1 MHIFLHTKPEIFM
14 ERFYSDFVFSTP
26 SYLTGAGTV
35 FNIAGNYYRYNRSVT
50 PAQADA
56 RAIRQDFAMIGQDV
70 CDTVKA
76 LEKEKSKQLPLGL

>member
-1 MHIFLHTKPEIFM
+1 M
-14 ERFYSDFVFSTP
+14 ERFYTDFLFATS

-35 FNIAGNYYRYNRSVT
+35 INMGGNYYRYNRSAT

-70 CDTVKA
+70 RDVVET

>member
-1 MHIFLHTKPEIFM
+1 M
-14 ERFYSDFVFSTP
+14 ERFYTDFLVATP

-35 FNIAGNYYRYNRSVT
+35 INIGGNYYRYNRSAT

-70 CDTVKA
+70 HDVIET
-76 LEKEKSKQLPLGL
+76 LENEKSKQLVLGL